1 MPPLSPPRTTAKA
14 SSTNEPATGS
24 LAALAPLKGPVFRL
38 LWSTWV
44 IANICMWMNDVAAAW
59 LMTSLTVAPIWVALV
74 HTASTLPVFVLGL
87 PGGALADMLD
97 RRRYLI
103 FTQFWVAVMALALC
117 VAILSDVMSPW
128 LLLVLTFGN
137 GIGRAM
143 RWPVYAAIV
152 PELVPRAQLPAA
164 LALNGVAQNLSRIV
178 GPLIAGALIA
188 SAGSIYVFVL
198 NAVLSVISAFILMRW
213 RSERVVRTR
222 EREPLLSAMR
232 VGVQFV
238 RQSPHMKNVL
248 LRVSLFFF
256 HSTALLALLPL
267 VARDLGGGAGTYTLL
282 LAFMGGGAIVTS
294 THAPV
299 LVARYPCDVR
309 HRSSGRSD
317 SGRRVFTRSLCRPSR
332 HVFVRY
338 GLNLGG
344 ELACRLGTT
353 RITELGTGSGNG
365 HVPDGPDGRDCAR
378 RRVVGADGD
387 HQHRANQSGRRR
399 RE

>member
-1 MPPLSPPRTTAKA
+1 M
-14 SSTNEPATGS
+14 
-24 LAALAPLKGPVFRL
+24 
-38 LWSTWV
+38 LWSTWL

-103 FTQFWVAVMALALC
+103 FTQFWVAVVALALC

-128 LLLVLTFGN
+128 LLLVLTFAN

-143 RWPVYAAIV
+143 RLPVFAAIV
-152 PELVPRAQLPAA
+152 PDLVPRAQLPAA
-164 LALNGVAQNLSRIV
+164 LALNGVAQNFSRIV

-188 SAGSIYVFVL
+188 SAGSTYVFVL
-198 NAVLSVISAFILMRW
+198 NAVLSVISGFIIMRW

-238 RQSPHMKNVL
+238 RQSAHMKIVL

-282 LAFMGGGAIVTS
+282 LAFMGGGAIVTVMFLPRMRQS
-294 THAPV
+294 MSRDTRVMCGTLLQAAATA
-299 LVARYPCDVR
+299 LVAFAQDLYVALPAMFLSGMATISAANSLAVSAQLALPNWVR
-309 HRSSGRSD
+309 ARAMAMYQMALMGAIALGAALWGQVATISTVQTSLAGAAGSSVLLLLMTHR
-317 SGRRVFTRSLCRPSR
+317 L
-332 HVFVRY
+332 
-338 GLNLGG
+338 
-344 ELACRLGTT
+344 LAERTT
-353 RITELGTGSGNG
+353 EES
-365 HVPDGPDGRDCAR
+365 
-378 RRVVGADGD
+378 
-387 HQHRANQSGRRR
+387 
-399 RE
+399 